1 MNNTTIKSACRTIF
15 AYKNGDLFLQL
26 IGYKKDA
33 SRRNHGAIYKNTC
46 DQIQS
51 LVPDDAITVLMPS
64 VRVKGKFV
72 RIKGTGI
79 LLKDWSIE
87 NTYFDAVPLTNIDN
101 VATWLDADDGFYCS
115 CCGHKF
121 HFGESSFDTCLSCGS
136 KMSFP
141 ITKPST
147 KKEIKHEQ
155 KQLSIEL
162 L

>member
-1 MNNTTIKSACRTIF
+1 MNNTTIESACRTIF
-15 AYKNGDLFLQL
+15 AYKNGNLFLQL

-33 SRRNHGAIYKNTC
+33 SRRTHGAIYKNTC

-51 LVPDDAITVLMPS
+51 LIPDDIITVLMPS
-64 VRVKGKFV
+64 VRIKGKFV

-79 LLKDWSIE
+79 ILTNWSIE
-87 NTYFDAVPLTNIDN
+87 NTSLKAEPLNNIDN
-101 VATWLDADDGFYCS
+101 RAVWLDADDGFYCS
-115 CCGHKF
+115 HCRNKF
-121 HFGESSFDTCLSCGS
+121 HFGESSFDTCPSCGS

-141 ITKPST
+141 AIDST

-155 KQLSIEL
+155 KQLAVEL

>member
-26 IGYKKDA
+26 IGYKKDV
-33 SRRNHGAIYKNTC
+33 SRRTHGAIYKNTC

-51 LVPDDAITVLMPS
+51 LIPDEDVTVLMPS
-64 VRVKGKFV
+64 VRIKGKFV

-79 LLKDWSIE
+79 IITQWSIE
-87 NTYFDAVPLTNIDN
+87 NTSLNAEPLMNIDN
-101 VATWLDADDGFYCS
+101 CANWLDADDGFYCS
-115 CCGHKF
+115 CCGNKF
-121 HFGESSFDTCLSCGS
+121 HFGESSFDTCPSCKS

-141 ITKPST
+141 HINLT

-155 KQLSIEL
+155 KQLAVEL

>member
-1 MNNTTIKSACRTIF
+1 MNNTTIESACRTIF

-33 SRRNHGAIYKNTC
+33 SRRAHGAIYKNTC

-51 LVPDDAITVLMPS
+51 LVSNDIVTVLMPS
-64 VRVKGKFV
+64 VRIKGKFV

-79 LLKDWSIE
+79 ILTNWSIE
-87 NTYFDAVPLTNIDN
+87 NTSLKTEPLTNIDN
-101 VATWLDADDGFYCS
+101 LATWLDADDGFYCS

-121 HFGESSFDTCLSCGS
+121 HFGEASFDTCPSCKS

-141 ITKPST
+141 SIKPSA
-147 KKEIKHEQ
+147 KKEIKYEQ
-155 KQLSIEL
+155 KQLAVEL